1 MGVHPMLYLGQ
12 VRCCVWVSS
21 GGRVRVRVRVRVEVR
36 VRVRGVKGT
45 HIMWMHPL
53 DVLGGQDDLN

>member
-1 MGVHPMLYLGQ
+1 MGVHPMLYLAQ
-12 VRCCVWVSS
+12 VRCWVWVSS

-36 VRVRGVKGT
+36 VRGVKGT

-53 DVLGGQDDLN
+53 GSR

>member
-1 MGVHPMLYLGQ
+1 MGVHPMLYF
-12 VRCCVWVSS
+12 RCCVWVSS
-21 GGRVRVRVRVRVEVR
+21 GGRVRVRFRVRVRAEVR

-53 DVLGGQDDLN
+53 GSR

>member
-21 GGRVRVRVRVRVEVR
+21 GGGGRVRVRVRVRVEVR
-36 VRVRGVKGT
+36 G
-45 HIMWMHPL
+45 
-53 DVLGGQDDLN
+53 LGLEG